1 MTYKKQLKALGD
13 ELEVDFGALMMQC
26 DEMQKAIDELQKEN
40 KMLTEMIERLGLRLR
55 NLESMEH
62 HI

>member
-26 DEMQKAIDELQKEN
+26 DEMQKAIDELRKEN
-40 KMLTEMIERLGLRLR
+40 KTLTEIIERLGLRVR
-55 NLESMEH
+55 NMESMES